1 MLTTH
6 TAPTREVAKTLFKQN
21 LFNKPDALV
30 DEDGF
35 LIDGAKWNAAL
46 AERIAAR
53 EGVDALE
60 ERHWQLLR
68 HVRERYQALGGMPG
82 MRRVCRATGIPREE
96 IYTLFGGCLPV
107 WRIAGLPNPGEEAK
121 SYMS

>member
-1 MLTTH
+1 VLTTQ
-6 TAPTREVAKTLFKQN
+6 TAPLQETARTLFTR
-21 LFNKPDALV
+21 PYALL

-35 LIDGAKWNAAL
+35 LIDGMKWNQAL

-53 EGVDALE
+53 EGIEALE
-60 ERHWQLLR
+60 ERHWRLLR

-96 IYTLFGGCLPV
+96 IYMLFGGCLPV
-107 WRIAGLPNPGEEAK
+107 WRIAGLPNPGEEAR